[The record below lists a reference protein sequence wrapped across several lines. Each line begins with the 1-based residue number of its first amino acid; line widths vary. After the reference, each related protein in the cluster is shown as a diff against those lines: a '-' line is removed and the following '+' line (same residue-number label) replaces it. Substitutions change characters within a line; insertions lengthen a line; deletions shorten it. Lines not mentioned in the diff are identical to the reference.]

1 MLPKQIIHHMEVDE
15 LRNYAVHLSEILDAH
30 GQLSHAQGEII
41 LAMQGLVNA
50 RNYKEESLNR
60 LNARRDCYR
69 EFEKEMEQKY
79 GEYMPRP
86 VCDTDC
92 AIGLEDD

>member
-1 MLPKQIIHHMEVDE
+1 MLPKQIIRHMDVDE

-30 GQLSHAQGEII
+30 GQLSHAQDEII
-41 LAMQGLVNA
+41 LAMQGLSNA
-50 RNYKEESLNR
+50 QKYKEDSLLR

-69 EFEKEMEQKY
+69 EFEKEMEHKY
-79 GEYMPRP
+79 DEYIPRP

-92 AIGLEDD
+92 AIEF

>member
-1 MLPKQIIHHMEVDE
+1 MLPKQIIHQMNIDE
-15 LRNYAVHLSEILDAH
+15 LRNYTVHLSEILDAH
-30 GQLSHAQGEII
+30 GQLSNAQGEII